1 MRLETGSNI
10 DSAYKKVSIQVKLGG
25 LSFSASKVSTGDA
38 KQLLFVI
45 DTPRVTLAP
54 REDVTLDN
62 ATELLRIAGKECRL
76 NEQTVCSELQDDIV
90 AIIAIDKKALA
101 SITERWGSQA
111 SFTSPLLDMSH
122 SEEACLSISASEK
135 VCYMRLFGEGM
146 KLQRAE
152 AFEATTPEDILYLV
166 AKWTKNNDIPIYIDK
181 SGDCSSAKL
190 LNKYYKRVKCE

>member
-1 MRLETGSNI
+1 MRQETGSSIN
-10 DSAYKKVSIQVKLGG
+10 SNYKKVSIQVKLGG
-25 LSFSASKVSTGDA
+25 LSFSANKVCASDA

-45 DTPRVTLAP
+45 DTPRVTLVP

-62 ATELLRIAGKECRL
+62 AAELLRIAGKECRL

-90 AIIAIDKKALA
+90 AIMAIDKEALA

-122 SEEACLSISASEK
+122 SEEACLSINASEK
-135 VCYMRLFGEGM
+135 VCYIRHFGEGM
-146 KLQRAE
+146 RLLRAE
-152 AFEATTPEDILYLV
+152 AFESTTPEDILYLV
-166 AKWTKNNDIPIYIDK
+166 AKWIGSNDIPIYIDK

-190 LNKYYKRVKCE
+190 LSKYYKRVKCE

>member
-1 MRLETGSNI
+1 MRQETGSSIN
-10 DSAYKKVSIQVKLGG
+10 SNYKKVSIQVKLGG
-25 LSFSASKVSTGDA
+25 LSFSANKVCASDA

-45 DTPRVTLAP
+45 DTPRVTLVP

-62 ATELLRIAGKECRL
+62 AAKLLRVAGKECRL

-90 AIIAIDKKALA
+90 AIMAIDKEALA

-122 SEEACLSISASEK
+122 SEEACLSINASEK
-135 VCYMRLFGEGM
+135 VCYIRHFGEGM
-146 KLQRAE
+146 RLLRAE
-152 AFEATTPEDILYLV
+152 AFESTTPEDILYLV
-166 AKWTKNNDIPIYIDK
+166 AKWIGCNDIPIYIDK

-190 LNKYYKRVKCE
+190 LSKYYKRVKCE